1 MGEAFISRRGGSGDG
16 TGGKLIVTAPAGAT
30 VTVSKD
36 GKTKTRVASAEGV
49 AVFQGLTTG
58 EWTVTITDGTQTA
71 TKTVT
76 VTADYSTDITFFSAT
91 INVTYPEGSVC
102 TATDGV
108 TTLTAPDT
116 SGTWACVVP
125 NAGTWTVSCTDG
137 TDRDSAA
144 VEITEDGQSASV
156 SLQYILILYKDGY
169 LNSDITGGNFIVSD
183 CILSE
188 NGVFYSGIQSS
199 MNYGSEYIT
208 FKGGDGAEIL
218 TTPNTIDIT
227 KFKTLQFVYKG
238 SIVKGNSTLCHVGVS
253 SKAAKKSYSYPN
265 DMEARVS
272 LGVGSVSDWKVA
284 VCDISALSGLYY
296 ISIGQYINEGS
307 ISLYIK
313 EISLLPN

>member
-1 MGEAFISRRGGSGDG
+1 MIGRVNTGGG
-16 TGGKLIVTAPAGAT
+16 TGGKLIVTAPAGVT

-116 SGTWACVVP
+116 SGTWECVVP

-137 TDRDSAA
+137 DDTDSADA
-144 VEITEDGQSASV
+144 SIAEDGQSASV
-156 SLQYILILYKDGY
+156 VLLYELYLIKDGVPAADFFTY
-169 LNSDITGGNFIVSD
+169 
-183 CILSE
+183 SE
-188 NGVFYSGIQSS
+188 YSGISFNIRTS
-199 MNYGSEYIT
+199 DGYYLIT
-208 FKGGDGAEIL
+208 PSGAGYHTVYTNADLARYSALHIDGELIIDNTNDYSLAIWNNNTTAVSRSARIAYSKL
-218 TTPNTIDIT
+218 TTSGASLDVSAYSG
-227 KFKTLQFVYKG
+227 VYKFG
-238 SIVKGNSTLCHVGVS
+238 ITMVFTNTQKIKNL
-253 SKAAKKSYSYPN
+253 
-265 DMEARVS
+265 
-272 LGVGSVSDWKVA
+272 W
-284 VCDISALSGLYY
+284 LSR
-296 ISIGQYINEGS
+296 
-307 ISLYIK
+307 
-313 EISLLPN
+313 